1 MISSH
6 NDASSHR
13 PLKKVFY
20 HPLTLA
26 ALGVHAALILTP
38 LNFSRLPL
46 LAKVCVSL
54 TVLLA
59 GLLFLVYSGAIARP
73 ISPKKILSH
82 PLIWVALG
90 LHALLLTASFSPE
103 PSLIAEEVVE
113 EENTMPV
120 DLLNLSEIATST
132 PPAQPAAAPPP
143 ATPPAEPQLL
153 PTTAPIPTVS
163 PVPTT
168 APIPTPAPT
177 VAPATPIS
185 QPPVNTPAPL
195 QTPQTPISPQQPAY
209 DPTQDRGIFIQE
221 LDSIGEMGL
230 NDLSELGL
238 PPASAF
244 SKGNAE
250 YFLGPTAI
258 ATDFRNPVGVGDADA
273 LPPGAASARVI
284 DSQSKDVLKKI
295 KAGYANT
302 GIVFSQASDY
312 GSEPLYALENTT
324 GETFAFFSLVS
335 FQGSSLMVLWTS
347 NPNGG

>member
-13 PLKKVFY
+13 TLKKVFY

-46 LAKVCVSL
+46 LVKVCVSL
-54 TVLLA
+54 TILLA

-82 PLIWVALG
+82 PLTWVALG
-90 LHALLLTASFSPE
+90 LHALFLTASFSPE
-103 PSLIAEEVVE
+103 PSPIAEEVVE
-113 EENTMPV
+113 EESAMPV

-132 PPAQPAAAPPP
+132 PPAEPEAAPPP

-153 PTTAPIPTVS
+153 PTTAPIPT
-163 PVPTT
+163 P
-168 APIPTPAPT
+168 APAPTPAPT
-177 VAPATPIS
+177 AAPATPIS
-185 QPPVNTPAPL
+185 QPLVNTPAPL
-195 QTPQTPISPQQPAY
+195 QTPQMPIPPQQPAY
-209 DPTQDRGIFIQE
+209 NPTQDRGIFIQE

-230 NDLSELGL
+230 NDLSGLGL
-238 PPASAF
+238 PLASAF

-284 DSQSKDVLKKI
+284 DSQAKDVLKKI

-302 GIVFSQASDY
+302 GIVFSQVSNY